1 MRIGALLSVECFWSA
16 LANLLCS
23 NPVWR
28 LRLLDPK
35 TALTHARDRAVPGSL
50 ALSVSFNNQSLVLL
64 EEFRY
69 HWGAQVLLRNFRFL
83 YGVVCCLSM
92 RNGDLYMFRRVFEL
106 LSCTLIDCFWCCFQG
121 LQLGP
126 KCPLSHVESVQQL
139 SKHA

>member
-69 HWGAQVLLRNFRFL
+69 LKFCFETFVFCMEFYIVL
-83 YGVVCCLSM
+83 CCLSM
-92 RNGDLYMFRRVFEL
+92 RNGV
-106 LSCTLIDCFWCCFQG
+106 
-121 LQLGP
+121 
-126 KCPLSHVESVQQL
+126 V
-139 SKHA
+139 